1 MPLERTLLSLVLGVT
16 ALSAQAGAPAPAGL
30 SARDLFYAPAPA
42 AAQKAPAK
50 AAAKQAAAPKKTVP
64 AGEAQT
70 KTSVAPPAVPAPA
83 PAETT
88 AVKPPVLPGG
98 AQIVQTAYEGKP
110 LGLRYSI
117 MRNNGAEDYREVAAD
132 TVFHSGD
139 RIRVAVEANDAGYLY
154 VAMKGASGAWK
165 ILFPTAEIAGGNN
178 HVENGR
184 QYTIPSPPGR
194 FAFDQQPGEE
204 RLFIVLSRQPEPDL
218 EHLIYTLGN
227 GGAPPAGAPA
237 PPAGRTMMAQTGA
250 LGDPL
255 VSSLRGQVYARDL
268 VFETVNEST
277 PGEKKENAV
286 YILNRTGSPDSR
298 LVADFVLKHQ

>member
-1 MPLERTLLSLVLGVT
+1 MPLEKTLLSLVLGVT
-16 ALSAQAGAPAPAGL
+16 ALSAQTGAPEPAKL
-30 SARDLFYAPAPA
+30 SARDLFYAAAPA
-42 AAQKAPAK
+42 GNQKAPAK
-50 AAAKQAAAPKKTVP
+50 AAKHASSPKKAVP
-64 AGEAQT
+64 ASEAPT
-70 KTSVAPPAVPAPA
+70 TTTAAPPAAPA
-83 PAETT
+83 PAERA
-88 AVKPPVLPGG
+88 AVPPPVLSGG
-98 AQIVQTAYEGKP
+98 AQILQAAYVGKP

-117 MRNNGAEDYREVAAD
+117 LRNNGSDDYREVAAD

-178 HVENGR
+178 RVESGR
-184 QYTIPSPPGR
+184 QCTIPSPPGR

-204 RLFIVLSRQPEPDL
+204 KLFIVLSRQPEPNL
-218 EHLIYTLGN
+218 EQLIYSLGS
-227 GGAPPAGAPA
+227 GSAPPDGAA
-237 PPAGRTMMAQTGA
+237 PQPSGRTMMAQAGP

-255 VSSLRGQVYARDL
+255 VSRLRGEVYARDL
-268 VFETVNEST
+268 VFETVDDST

-286 YILNRTGSPDSR
+286 YVLNRTGSPDSR